1 MGLTIHYQFS
11 LNNATIAQA
20 REKVVALR
28 NLALR
33 LPFQSVDELVEIEG
47 DACHFDSYNFD
58 DPDAFIKIRALKPI
72 EIGINGFSWEN
83 PTYIIGFN
91 SLPGEGSETPIFG
104 LASHS
109 SIKDINDWSWTSF
122 CKTQYASNPE
132 YGGLENFLSCHL
144 LIVKMLDAAC
154 ELGITC
160 DVSDET
166 GYWENRNIEELARI
180 IRQHN
185 VLIARKC
192 PRGFSPVAH
201 FAALTGKIKD
211 DLAEEGIVSQSPIF
225 DYPDFE
231 YLEAEGKQLPDF
243 KS

>member
-1 MGLTIHYQFS
+1 MGLTIHYKFS
-11 LNNATIAQA
+11 LKNATITQA

-47 DACHFDSYNFD
+47 DACHFDKNNFD
-58 DPDAFIKIRALKPI
+58 DPHAFIKIRALKPI
-72 EIGINGFSWEN
+72 EIAMNGFSWEN
-83 PTYIIGFN
+83 PTYIIGFD

-132 YGGLENFLSCHL
+132 YGGLENFLKCHL

-185 VLIARKC
+185 VLIA
-192 PRGFSPVAH
+192 
-201 FAALTGKIKD
+201 ALTGKIKD